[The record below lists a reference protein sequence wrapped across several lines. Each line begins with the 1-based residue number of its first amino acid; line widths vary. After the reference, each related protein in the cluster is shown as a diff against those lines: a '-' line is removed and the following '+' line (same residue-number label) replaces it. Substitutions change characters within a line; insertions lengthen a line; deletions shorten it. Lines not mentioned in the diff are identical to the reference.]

1 MFTVEQSIVINR
13 PIEQVFAYVT
23 NPNNIT
29 QWRPDVLAING
40 AGSSVVAGDR
50 FDELV
55 NFMGRKTFTMQVVE
69 YQPNQREVI
78 QAVSGPGVKPTQTF
92 QFESRDGGTHLC
104 ITANVQTSGL
114 FRLMEPMMPAMF
126 SKTWSQYLSNLKH
139 ILEN

>member
-29 QWRPDVLAING
+29 KWRPDVLAING
-40 AGSSVVAGDR
+40 AGGSVVAGDK

-55 NFMGRKTFTMQVVE
+55 KFMGRKTFTMQVVE

-92 QFESRDGGTHLC
+92 QFESRDGGTQLS
-104 ITANVQTSGL
+104 ITAHVRTYGL
-114 FRLMEPMMPAMF
+114 FRLIEPMMPAMF
-126 SKTWSQYLSNLKH
+126 SKTWSQYLINLEH
-139 ILEN
+139 MLEN

>member
-1 MFTVEQSIVINR
+1 MFTVEQSIVINC

-23 NPNNIT
+23 NPSNIT
-29 QWRPDVLAING
+29 KWRPDVLAVNG
-40 AGSSVVAGDR
+40 ASGSVVAGDT

-69 YQPNQREVI
+69 CQPHQREVI
-78 QAVSGPGVKPTQTF
+78 QAISGPGVKPTQTF
-92 QFESRDGGTHLC
+92 QFESRDGGTYLS
-104 ITANVQTSGL
+104 ITANVRTSGL

-126 SKTWSQYLSNLKH
+126 SKTWTQYLSNLKH

>member
-1 MFTVEQSIVINR
+1 MFTVEESIVINR

-29 QWRPDVLAING
+29 KWRPDVLAING
-40 AGSSVVAGDR
+40 AGGSVVAGDK

-55 NFMGRKTFTMQVVE
+55 KFMGRKTFTMQVVE

-92 QFESRDGGTHLC
+92 QFESRDGGTQLS
-104 ITANVQTSGL
+104 ITAHVRTYGL
-114 FRLMEPMMPAMF
+114 FRLIEPMMPAMF
-126 SKTWSQYLSNLKH
+126 SKTWSQYLINLKH